1 MKTDIWAPEK
11 SIKDTMFEKRGTLMP
26 MKLEY
31 LDMAN
36 AFVNS
41 EDGFYLIRALEK
53 TSNIELFALKS
64 VQILI
69 DYQWMYWRKAKNLTY
84 GLPILINFLF
94 FWYWSNI
101 VLHHLGESGFDQQN
115 TICIAVLNI
124 LSVYMIV
131 NELIIVYRNVW
142 RIFNQERLI
151 TLIGAGL
158 NMWNSLYTE
167 ESQNER
173 SFWVMQTWVALL
185 IYSRALLYLRTFD
198 TFSWL
203 IRMIIACMQDMVVFL
218 IIFSI
223 GVIAFADAF
232 SSIARGL

>member
-1 MKTDIWAPEK
+1 
-11 SIKDTMFEKRGTLMP
+11 
-26 MKLEY
+26 
-31 LDMAN
+31 
-36 AFVNS
+36 
-41 EDGFYLIRALEK
+41 
-53 TSNIELFALKS
+53 
-64 VQILI
+64 
-69 DYQWMYWRKAKNLTY
+69 MYWRKAKNLTY

-203 IRMIIACMQDMVVFL
+203 IRMIIACM
-218 IIFSI
+218 
-223 GVIAFADAF
+223 
-232 SSIARGL
+232 